1 MAYPHIPVMQQEV
14 LQYLNCRPG
23 GIYADGTLGGTGHAR
38 AILEKSAPDG
48 ILIGCDQ
55 DADAIS
61 NAKDALRLFQQRVY
75 LFHGNFV
82 QFPAFFSQLHI
93 DRVDG
98 ILLDLGVSMHHIK
111 QSGRGFSFQQDEPL
125 DMRMNTE
132 SDITAEDIVNTETEE
147 HLIRIFREYGEERW
161 ARPIARKIVSVRRR
175 QRIRTSG
182 LLADIVRE
190 AVPPKSLRNRQIHRI
205 HPATRVFMA
214 LRIAVNHELEC
225 LRTFMDI
232 AADLLN
238 VNGRL
243 CVLSYHSLEDRIV
256 KHRIKQ
262 FEKGCRCPSDFPKC
276 VCNKQATVRN
286 LTRKPARPTPAE
298 TRVNPMARSARLRAF
313 EKL

>member
-1 MAYPHIPVMQQEV
+1 MAYPHIPVMQREV

-23 GIYADGTLGGTGHAR
+23 CIYADGTLGGTGHAR

-61 NAKDALRLFQQRVY
+61 NARKALMVFGNRVR

-82 QFPAFFSQLHI
+82 QFPDFFSRVHI

-98 ILLDLGVSMHHIK
+98 ILMDLGVSMHHLK
-111 QSGRGFSFQQDEPL
+111 YSGRGFSFRQDEPL

-132 SDITAEDIVNTETEE
+132 SGITAEDIVNSETED
-147 HLIRIFREYGEERW
+147 HLIRIFRECGEERW
-161 ARPIARKIVSVRRR
+161 ARPVARKIVSVRHR

-182 LLADIVRE
+182 QLAAIIGE
-190 AVPPKSLRNRQIHRI
+190 AVPKKSFRNRRL

-214 LRIAVNHELEC
+214 LRIAVNQELES
-225 LRTFMDI
+225 LKVFMDM

-238 VNGRL
+238 ANGRL

-256 KHRIKQ
+256 KHRIKAL
-262 FEKGCRCPSDFPKC
+262 EKGCRCPSDFPRC
-276 VCNKQATVRN
+276 VCNQKATVRN
-286 LTRKPARPTPAE
+286 LTRKPARPTSRE
-298 TRVNPMARSARLRAF
+298 VQVNPMARSARLRAF
-313 EKL
+313 EKI